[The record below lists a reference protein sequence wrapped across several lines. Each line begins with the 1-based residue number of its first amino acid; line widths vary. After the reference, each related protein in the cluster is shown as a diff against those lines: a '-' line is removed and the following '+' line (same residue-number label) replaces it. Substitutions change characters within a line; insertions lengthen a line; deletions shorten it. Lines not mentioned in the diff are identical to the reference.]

1 MVFMDTP
8 VPTQSQTTTS
18 TDKKEFTISQ
28 EVKDKYPDLIPLILG
43 SASMNDDERQY
54 WFSILP
60 IMTQDQVNRLREILT
75 TEKQKLAEIDQKYQ
89 KQLDEINQKHLIE
102 WQAIKAK
109 EQKQRLQQAEQKTKS
124 EDEKESEDLLNQLNT
139 I

>member
-1 MVFMDTP
+1 MDTP

-18 TDKKEFTISQ
+18 TDKKEFTIPQ

-109 EQKQRLQQAEQKTKS
+109 EQKQRLQQAEQKTKL

>member
-1 MVFMDTP
+1 MDTP

-18 TDKKEFTISQ
+18 TDKKEFTIPQ

-124 EDEKESEDLLNQLNT
+124 EDEKESENLLNQLNT

>member
-1 MVFMDTP
+1 MTLVQTQAGISA
-8 VPTQSQTTTS
+8 TQSKRNFS
-18 TDKKEFTISQ
+18 IPREVQ
-28 EVKDKYPDLIPLILG
+28 EKYPDLIELIIG

-102 WQAIKAK
+102 WQAMKMKENKDKIKRAETK
-109 EQKQRLQQAEQKTKS
+109 EKTK
-124 EDEKESEDLLNQLNT
+124 DEEESSALLDELNT
-139 I
+139 L

>member
-1 MVFMDTP
+1 MDTP

-109 EQKQRLQQAEQKTKS
+109 EQQQRLRQAEQKTKS